1 MAIYAEN
8 KGGGDYAPMESGVFL
23 ARCVQMIQ
31 IGTIT
36 EEINGEVKSL
46 HKVRLGFEFPT
57 EKKVF
62 REENGEQPYFLSK
75 EYTLSFHEKATLR
88 QHLETW
94 RSKKFTDEEAARFD
108 ITNLIGVPCTINVVH
123 KIGKSNGK
131 TYAEIGSI
139 SPLMKGTLCPEQIN
153 PTQVLSYDNFDVALF
168 ESLPEFLRKKIESSK
183 EYKEL
188 GNSAQ
193 SPKESARAE
202 EEESSEPPF

>member
-1 MAIYAEN
+1 MAIYAES
-8 KGGGDYAPMESGVFL
+8 KGGGDYTPMESGVYV
-23 ARCVQMIQ
+23 ARCVQLIQ

-36 EEINGEVKSL
+36 ENINGEDKTQ
-46 HKVRLGFEFPT
+46 HKVRFGFEFPS

-75 EYTLSFHEKATLR
+75 EYSLSMHEKATLR
-88 QHLETW
+88 KDLEGW
-94 RSKKFTDEEAARFD
+94 RSKKFTEEEAKKFD
-108 ITNLIGVPCTINVVH
+108 VTNLIGVPCTINVVH
-123 KIGKSNGK
+123 KVGKSNGK

-188 GNSAQ
+188 GTTSIQ
-193 SPKESARAE
+193 QKEVSNKE
-202 EEESSEPPF
+202 GEDDLPF